1 MHSNELAQN
10 SPDIVFVVRYLRI
23 CKGRGLNGGRT
34 RSSRG
39 SDKTRAGR
47 LSPGSWRRS
56 QVAGLLE
63 GHKVV
68 RRELLTLLEPLEDL
82 LGFPLRVDLFRG
94 RLRTAAAL
102 HPDPVDDLVVVVE
115 LADVLDV
122 LRLLFARVRCRVDE
136 LLLGPICLHAYL
148 GS

>member
-1 MHSNELAQN
+1 MEVEPAPPAAVTN
-10 SPDIVFVVRYLRI
+10 P
-23 CKGRGLNGGRT
+23 GR
-34 RSSRG
+34 
-39 SDKTRAGR
+39 GR

-63 GHKVV
+63 GHEVV

-94 RLRTAAAL
+94 RLRNAAAL
-102 HPDPVDDLVVVVE
+102 HPDPVDDLVVVVD

-122 LRLLFARVRCRVDE
+122 LPVLFVREHFRLVE
-136 LLLGPICLHAYL
+136 LLLDRKSKRLNSIH
-148 GS
+148 SSI